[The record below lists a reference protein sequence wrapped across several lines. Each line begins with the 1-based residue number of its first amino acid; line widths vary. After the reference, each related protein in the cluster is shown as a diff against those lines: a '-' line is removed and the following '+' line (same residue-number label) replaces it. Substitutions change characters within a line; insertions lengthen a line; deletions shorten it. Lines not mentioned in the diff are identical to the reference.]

1 MHLLLKFSWQT
12 GTLNGKNQER
22 VILNPRVRSAN
33 RWSPWSRQRLEVKGP
48 LDQEV
53 IIKKENTIS
62 TSSSK
67 TKGHFS
73 SVQALSCVQVFATPG
88 LHHARLPCASPTP
101 KAYSNSCPLSWWCHP
116 TISSSVI
123 PFSSF
128 LQSFP
133 ASGSFPMSQFFASS
147 GQNIGVSASA
157 SVLSMNIQERFPLGW
172 TD

>member
-73 SVQALSCVQVFATPG
+73 SVQALSCVQVFATPWTAT
-88 LHHARLPCASPTP
+88 HQRPPCPSPAP
-101 KAYSNSCPLSWWCHP
+101 GVYPNSCPLSRWYHP
-116 TISSSVI
+116 TISFLLS
-123 PFSSF
+123 PFPPALNLSQHHSLLKWVNISQQVAKVLEF
-128 LQSFP
+128 QFQHQSF
-133 ASGSFPMSQFFASS
+133 Q
-147 GQNIGVSASA
+147 
-157 SVLSMNIQERFPLGW
+157 W
-172 TD
+172 TIRTDLL

>member
-22 VILNPRVRSAN
+22 VILNPRVRSVKG
-33 RWSPWSRQRLEVKGP
+33 WSPWSRQRLEVKGP

-73 SVQALSCVQVFATPG
+73 SVQALSCVQLFATPWSAA
-88 LHHARLPCASPTP
+88 HQRPPCPSPAP
-101 KAYSNSCPLSWWCHP
+101 GVYPNSCPLSQWCHP
-116 TISSSVI
+116 PSHSLLSASPLAFNLSQHQDLFKWVSSSHQVVKVLE
-123 PFSSF
+123 FQ
-128 LQSFP
+128 LQHQSF
-133 ASGSFPMSQFFASS
+133 Q
-147 GQNIGVSASA
+147 
-157 SVLSMNIQERFPLGW
+157 W
-172 TD
+172 TIRTDLL